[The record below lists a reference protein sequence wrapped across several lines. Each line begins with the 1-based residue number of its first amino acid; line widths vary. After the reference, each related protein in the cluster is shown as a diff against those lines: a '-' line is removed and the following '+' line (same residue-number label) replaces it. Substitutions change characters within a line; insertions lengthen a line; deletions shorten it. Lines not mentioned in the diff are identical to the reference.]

1 MPDLDGDEV
10 GLALVSDGLGKQGL
24 ATPWWS
30 VEENTLRWGH
40 PKLKELLWKLNRI
53 LGGGEG
59 GGVREF
65 PISSNKHEVII
76 SAER

>member
-1 MPDLDGDEV
+1 MMAEETLEVPDLDGDKV

-24 ATPWWS
+24 AAPWWS

-53 LGGGEG
+53 LGGVG
-59 GGVREF
+59 GKSKG
-65 PISSNKHEVII
+65 ISHIKQ
-76 SAER
+76 